1 MLKKNN
7 RNMKTI
13 FSLIMHAVGFIL
25 YVAFLSK
32 IYNVSEEAWI
42 YSFISIISSFGVV
55 LFCCSD
61 YLRQ

>member
-13 FSLIMHAVGFIL
+13 FSLIMYAVGFIL

-32 IYNVSEEAWI
+32 IHNVSEEAWI
-42 YSFISIISSFGVV
+42 YSFISSFGVV
-55 LFCCSD
+55 LFCSSG